1 MVRDLCSPD
10 DNNKFQQ
17 QKQSMNSAVAAL
29 YIYRD
34 TLVKSCVTAIEEVLK
49 AIRLTQTQIGS
60 QAFVET
66 NTELHPI
73 TGYVLCF
80 CKEIIEFE
88 SIYQEMLEISV
99 SFFSLSPC
107 FVITKSY
114 SSSTT

>member
-1 MVRDLCSPD
+1 MIRDLCSPD

-34 TLVKSCVTAIEEVLK
+34 TLVKACVTAIEDVLK

-60 QAFVET
+60 QSYAVET

-80 CKEIIEFE
+80 CKEIVGFE

-99 SFFSLSPC
+99 SFSLLLPFRHPNFSE
-107 FVITKSY
+107 
-114 SSSTT
+114 